1 MTIEII
7 DNFISDNEYKN
18 LYKIITSSDF
28 PWYFNPDKVS
38 KNDGIFQLTHCFFC
52 DNTQSNFVYLIRSIY
67 EALNISSP
75 IQIKANTTFGR
86 VEKLQTDFHI
96 DFCDLDTTKRKTA
109 VFYLSD
115 TNGPLLIKNKKQEIE
130 CKQNRLVRF
139 DSNIE
144 HAAILHQG
152 DSSSRRIVINFNYY

>member
-1 MTIEII
+1 MV
-7 DNFISDNEYKN
+7 DCF
-18 LYKIITSSDF
+18 SSSS
-28 PWYFNPDKVS
+28 N
-38 KNDGIFQLTHCFFC
+38 C
-52 DNTQSNFVYLIRSIY
+52 NFVYLIRSIY